1 MPAPPLSHLSVLLPP
16 QRLCPFAV
24 GPRVPSVGAQDV
36 MKMLRQ
42 AHDGYVN
49 HTLLPVNLPANGGP
63 TPVQPYAA
71 GFDNETSCG
80 HGTDKVTQRHSAHY
94 FSAVLRPFSAVF
106 PPFLC
111 AVRRPGA
118 ETERTGE
125 KWRKMGEI
133 WGRNGRE
140 TAVAE
145 WRWTQHN
152 IYFQ

>member
-1 MPAPPLSHLSVLLPP
+1 
-16 QRLCPFAV
+16 
-24 GPRVPSVGAQDV
+24 

-80 HGTDKVTQRHSAHY
+80 HGTDK
-94 FSAVLRPFSAVF
+94 
-106 PPFLC
+106 
-111 AVRRPGA
+111 
-118 ETERTGE
+118 
-125 KWRKMGEI
+125 
-133 WGRNGRE
+133 
-140 TAVAE
+140 
-145 WRWTQHN
+145 HN

>member
-1 MPAPPLSHLSVLLPP
+1 MPAPPLSHLSVLPQP
-16 QRLCPFAV
+16 QRLGQFVV
-24 GPRVPSVGAQDV
+24 GLRLRVPSVGAQDV

-80 HGTDKVTQRHSAHY
+80 HGTDK
-94 FSAVLRPFSAVF
+94 
-106 PPFLC
+106 
-111 AVRRPGA
+111 
-118 ETERTGE
+118 
-125 KWRKMGEI
+125 
-133 WGRNGRE
+133 
-140 TAVAE
+140 
-145 WRWTQHN
+145 HN